1 MASRLNEANQWQPS
15 QSTPSPRSDGTI
27 KILIVGDSIS
37 HGREGD
43 WTWRYRIWE
52 WFHHQDVPVTFVGP
66 YQGTVPPDEPAPP
79 SPPPLASEPNTP
91 GVLRTDG
98 GYAKDVADGFLA
110 NSDHFAAS
118 GRQVLQ
124 AKDLIAEQVSALQPD
139 FCLVQLGFNDL
150 GWFVSGPVET
160 LSSMRRLVEAARSAK
175 PDLKFAIAN
184 VPHRTW
190 LPGRE
195 DLPVNT
201 NRYNQMLALAIPRW
215 STDESPVA
223 LVKFCENYS
232 CGKHTS
238 KAAYDGLHPNTLGDY
253 QIAQAFSRTLIS
265 SFALG
270 RHELTIPSSLPLRP
284 TPTPSNLKA
293 TSAPSGIIV
302 TWDPIYGAYWYDLR
316 ARLVPSSPLPLPST
330 ASPPPPSPPLD
341 DWTIHYTA
349 APRHD
354 TTTCA
359 PGQVWE
365 YQVRSRAGDTVRS
378 AWTPVVSAVANPHH
392 APPPSNI
399 AVRSV
404 VGSAGFSISWT
415 PVAGGEECGPVDR
428 YGVVT
433 FDRDVPGSWPG
444 VVGVRGVGGW
454 VGGLVEGHRYSVG
467 VQTWTRKAGGGE
479 IRWARAVAV
488 GMGTPGAPGR
498 VQVRVLGKGSV
509 EVRWCGDGRAAGY
522 RIWVRGVG
530 GFGAREVG
538 DEQVG
543 GEEGKRV
550 VTGLEPSVWDF
561 EYAVSAYNG
570 DDESG
575 LSQWTVAP
583 PSLIEGDSICI
594 SLGYAQGEARA
605 GMSSP

>member
-1 MASRLNEANQWQPS
+1 MALNEANQSNQPCQSS
-15 QSTPSPRSDGTI
+15 QPRQSDGTI

-52 WFHHQDVPVTFVGP
+52 WFRHQDVPVTFVGP

-98 GYAKDVADGFLA
+98 GYAKGVANEFLA

-118 GRQVLQ
+118 GRQALQ
-124 AKDLIAEQVSALQPD
+124 AKDLIAEQVAAFQPD
-139 FCLVQLGFNDL
+139 LCLVQLGFNDL

-160 LSSMRRLVEAARSAK
+160 LSSMRHLVEEARSAK

-184 VPHRTW
+184 VPHRTC

-215 STDESPVA
+215 STAKSPIA

-232 CGKHTS
+232 CGKNTS

-270 RHELTIPSSLPLRP
+270 RHELTIPSPLPSRLI
-284 TPTPSNLKA
+284 PTPSNLRA
-293 TSAPSGIIV
+293 VSAPSGIVV
-302 TWDPIYGAYWYDLR
+302 TWDPVYGAYWYDLR
-316 ARLVPSSPLPLPST
+316 ARLVPSSLPLPST
-330 ASPPPPSPPLD
+330 TSSPTPSPALD
-341 DWTIHYTA
+341 DWTTHYTP

-354 TTTCA
+354 TTTCT
-359 PGQVWE
+359 PGQIWE
-365 YQVRSRAGDTVRS
+365 YQVRSRAGDTLRS
-378 AWTPVVSAVANPHH
+378 AWADIVSAVADPHH
-392 APPPSNI
+392 APPPTNI
-399 AVRSV
+399 AVRSA

-415 PVAGGEECGPVDR
+415 PVPEDEEYGPVDR

-444 VVGVRGVGGW
+444 VVGLRGGGGW
-454 VGGLVEGHRYSVG
+454 VGGLVEGHRYGVG
-467 VQTWTRKAGGGE
+467 VQTWTGLAGGGE
-479 IRWARAVAV
+479 VRWARAIAV
-488 GMGTPGAPGR
+488 GMGTPTPPGR
-498 VQVRVLGKGSV
+498 VQVRVLARGSV
-509 EVRWCGDGRAAGY
+509 EVKWCGDGRAAGY
-522 RIWVRGVG
+522 KVWVRGCG
-530 GFGAREVG
+530 GKREVG
-538 DEQVG
+538 DEQVEG
-543 GEEGKRV
+543 REGKRV
-550 VTGLEPSVWDF
+550 VAGLEPSVWDF

-575 LSQWTVAP
+575 LSQWIVAP

-594 SLGYAQGEARA
+594 SFGYAQGGARV
-605 GMSSP
+605 GTSSPS